1 MRGECTKLNKR
12 KEAWK
17 MYWFIDNRGRKVRRS
32 TQEDILKEAEALAK
46 ALRDAGGLG
55 PRSLGPRSDD
65 RIHVY
70 KGRVLAFII
79 HGRSGHVEGHDLQGA
94 SQFVG

>member
-1 MRGECTKLNKR
+1 
-12 KEAWK
+12 
-17 MYWFIDNRGRKVRRS
+17 MYWFIDNGGRKVRRS

-46 ALRDAGGLG
+46 ALRDAGGLGPRSLG

>member
-1 MRGECTKLNKR
+1 
-12 KEAWK
+12 
-17 MYWFIDNRGRKVRRS
+17 MYWFINNRGRKVRRS
-32 TQEDILKEAEALAK
+32 TQEDILEEAEALAK

-55 PRSLGPRSDD
+55 PRSDD
-65 RIHVY
+65 RIRVY
-70 KGRVLAFII
+70 KGRVLAFIV

>member
-1 MRGECTKLNKR
+1 
-12 KEAWK
+12 
-17 MYWFIDNRGRKVRRS
+17 MYWFIDNGGRKVRRS
-32 TQEDILKEAEALAK
+32 TQEDIPKEAEALAK
-46 ALRDAGGLG
+46 AMRDAGGLGPRSLGPRSLG

-70 KGRVLAFII
+70 KGRVLAFIV
-79 HGRSGHVEGHDLQGA
+79 HGRSVHVEGHDLQGA